1 MFFVYQMLVPISK
14 TEDKDMVVN
23 DVPALAEDLGR
34 RGGSSADC
42 ERNTAYTGI
51 ISAWN
56 AFFPFF

>member
-34 RGGSSADC
+34 RGGSSA
-42 ERNTAYTGI
+42 TAKEIRRIPGL
-51 ISAWN
+51 
-56 AFFPFF
+56 